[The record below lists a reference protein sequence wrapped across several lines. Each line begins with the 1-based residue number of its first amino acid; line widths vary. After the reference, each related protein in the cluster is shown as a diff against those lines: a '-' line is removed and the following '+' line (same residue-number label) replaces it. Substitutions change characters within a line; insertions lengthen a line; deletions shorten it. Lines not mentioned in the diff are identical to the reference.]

1 MLGSITISFLL
12 GDDYCDTILDNAEC
26 EYDLGDCEGAL
37 ELCVTN
43 FTQWVGDGHCDV
55 DLNTM

>member
-1 MLGSITISFLL
+1 MTISFLL